1 MNKYIGIIGI
11 LLGVLLNI
19 YMFLFDGVNI
29 IAIYLIGLLGLIIS
43 ILTLVKY
50 KEKIL
55 SCIGIILNIIP
66 IGYLTILFIG
76 IG

>member
-11 LLGVLLNI
+11 VLGILLNI
-19 YMFLFDGVNI
+19 YMFLFEGVNI
-29 IAIYLIGLLGLIIS
+29 IAIALIGILGLIIS

-55 SCIGIILNIIP
+55 SSIGIILNIIP
-66 IGYLTILFIG
+66 LGYLTILLLV
-76 IG
+76 